1 MKFPHARRPS
11 ADLAFTWA
19 LALVALVPRLFVAL
33 AWAREPVWDGHYY
46 HFGAE
51 RIAAGLGYSEDV
63 LIDGQPVWKPW
74 THYPVGY
81 SAFLGVVYRLF
92 GSSIEVAPIANA
104 VIGTLTVV
112 LVYRLARSFLSELR
126 ARFAG
131 ALCALHPGLIIYSA
145 VVMTEPL
152 AALLLLAAAWLLVR
166 RTPPST
172 KIASAGSW
180 ASLVPAGCA
189 IGLAALVR
197 PASLL
202 AVPLVV
208 FLLPRPWWQ
217 AFAKTGAV
225 TVIAFATIAP
235 WSLRNCRVMDGC
247 ALISTNGGWN
257 LAIGALTT
265 DGRFRTLRATDGCP
279 IVTGQ
284 VQQDRCWAQVGMHL
298 IAQDPLGWLSLVP
311 LKLSQTFD
319 HESFAIEYLHE
330 AAPDHWPEPRRRA
343 GRELLSLFHWLLMT
357 AAALS
362 PVAWVRRSS
371 PTAARMTQRGVLVL
385 VLGYAIW
392 CLTRTSPPFHVLAA
406 ATPLLALLPL
416 PGRPGWLPKS
426 GGNSLVGPGPGG
438 YLLGL
443 LAMTTLTHAVFFGDD
458 RYHLVV
464 TPALC
469 ILAAAAVR
477 PERNLMTFAGE
488 TSR

>member
-1 MKFPHARRPS
+1 MKLPYASRP

-33 AWAREPVWDGHYY
+33 AWAGEPVWDGHYY

-81 SAFLGVVYRLF
+81 SAFLGAVYRVF

-104 VIGTLTVV
+104 VVGTLTVV
-112 LVYRLARSFLSELR
+112 VVYRLARSFLSEVR
-126 ARFAG
+126 ARCAG
-131 ALCALHPGLIIYSA
+131 AVCALHPGLIIYSA

-152 AALLLLAAAWLLVR
+152 AALLLLAAAWMLVR
-166 RTPPST
+166 RGPSW
-172 KIASAGSW
+172 KSVVGAGI
-180 ASLVPAGCA
+180 LL
-189 IGLAALVR
+189 GLAALVR

-202 AVPLVV
+202 AIPLVV
-208 FLLPRPWWQ
+208 FLLRRPWWQ
-217 AFAKTGAV
+217 ALAKAGVVGAV
-225 TVIAFATIAP
+225 AMTTIAP

-265 DGRFRTLRATDGCP
+265 DGRFRTLRASDGCP

-284 VQQDRCWAQVGMHL
+284 VQQDRCWGQVGMDL
-298 IAQDPLGWLSLVP
+298 IAQEPVRWLALVP
-311 LKLSQTFD
+311 LKLAQTFD

-330 AAPDHWPEPRRRA
+330 AAPERWPEPRRQA
-343 GRELLSLFHWLLMT
+343 GRKLLSLFHWLLMG

-362 PVAWVRRSS
+362 VVAWVPQTS
-371 PTAARMTQRGVLVL
+371 PPVARMTQRVLVVL
-385 VLGYAIW
+385 LLGYVLW
-392 CLTRTSPPFHVLAA
+392 CLTRTSPPFYVLAV

-416 PGRPGWLPKS
+416 PGRPGWLPK
-426 GGNSLVGPGPGG
+426 GNETSFMGPGPAG

-477 PERNLMTFAGE
+477 PERNTSPLIE
-488 TSR
+488 QTSR